1 LKSYDLLVIGGGI
14 LGTFHAYHALRRGLS
29 VALLERHS
37 RPRGATV
44 RNFGQIVP
52 SGMNTKWQHF
62 GRRSLAIYGELQ
74 NKADISVRR
83 NGSIYF
89 ASDAEELQ
97 LLEELYTINRA
108 NGYASELLTA
118 EACCNRYPALRMSYC
133 QGGLFFPEELTVE
146 PRIAVHRI
154 LQLLVADY
162 GLDYR
167 PGTLA
172 RAIERA
178 NDTCAVYDQNAKR
191 YVAGRVIICCGS
203 ELQQLF
209 PEVFATADLEISQLQ
224 MMQTNAQPDL
234 QLPGAVL
241 TGWSIRRYE
250 SFREC
255 PSYAEIKAKED
266 ATSFQRRWGVHILV
280 KQAIDGSLIV
290 GDSHQY
296 ADRADELPYDTIPEV
311 NEFMLR
317 ELGRIFNLPS
327 FRLNRTWLG
336 RYAQGKSCDVFTHTI
351 DDRIH
356 IVTGIGGKGMT
367 AGPAFAEHHL
377 TTLLA

>member
-1 LKSYDLLVIGGGI
+1 MKSYDLLIVGGGI
-14 LGTFHAYHALRRGLS
+14 LGTSHAYHALRRGLS
-29 VALLERHS
+29 VALLERHG

-52 SGMNTKWQHF
+52 SGMNTKWQNF
-62 GRRSLAIYGELQ
+62 GRRSLEIYGELQ
-74 NKADISVRR
+74 DQADISVRR

-97 LLEELYTINRA
+97 LLEELYAINRA
-108 NGYASELLTA
+108 NGYSSELLTA
-118 EACCNRYPALRMSYC
+118 ETCRNRYPALRTSYC

-146 PRIAVHRI
+146 PRVAVHRI

-167 PGTLA
+167 PRTLA
-172 RAIERA
+172 RAVERA
-178 NDTCAVYDQNAKR
+178 DGACTVYDQNANR
-191 YVAGRVIICCGS
+191 YVAARVIICCGS

-209 PEVFATADLEISQLQ
+209 PAVFATADLEVSQLQ
-224 MMQTNAQPDL
+224 MMQTDPQPNL
-234 QLPGAVL
+234 RLPGAIL

-255 PSYAEIKAKED
+255 PSYADIKTRED
-266 ATSFQRRWGVHILV
+266 ATGFQRRWGVHLLV

-311 NEFMLR
+311 NEFMLG
-317 ELGRIFNLPS
+317 ELRRIFKLPDL
-327 FRLNRTWLG
+327 RLSRTWLG
-336 RYAQGKSCDVFTHTI
+336 RYTQGKSRDIFTHTI
-351 DDRIH
+351 DDRMH
-356 IVTGIGGKGMT
+356 VVTGIGGKGMT

-377 TTLLA
+377 ATLLA